1 MKTMRM
7 FAVLL
12 ALGILSPVAGVAQT
26 GPSPAPPSQ
35 ERPMKRE
42 LPPEA
47 KALLERQREEMRAL
61 REKQQGEMRALRE
74 KHREERRALMEKLR
88 QERKEGG
95 PLGPPEK
102 KSP

>member
-7 FAVLL
+7 CAVLL
-12 ALGILSPVAGVAQT
+12 ALGILSPVAGLAQT
-26 GPSPAPPSQ
+26 APPAAPPAQ

-47 KALLERQREEMRAL
+47 KALMERQREEMRT
-61 REKQQGEMRALRE
+61 LRE
-74 KHREERRALMEKLR
+74 KHREERRALRQKLM
-88 QERKEGG
+88 QERKERG
-95 PLGPPEK
+95 PAGPTEK